1 MRYLAEFA
9 KTHALPVR
17 LRTGVRRVT
26 RAWDGWN
33 VQLEPTKAEG
43 SAGGEGGEGGAGG
56 VWLRCRQVVLAI
68 GGFHVP
74 KTPPWHAQL
83 PVSVTQLQ
91 SRDYKNPRQLP
102 PGEVVVVGSAQSG
115 TQT

>member
-33 VQLEPTKAEG
+33 VQLEPTKD
-43 SAGGEGGEGGAGG
+43 EGGAGG
-56 VWLRCRQVVLAI
+56 AWLRCRQVVLAI

-83 PVSVTQLQ
+83 PASVTQLQ

-115 TQT
+115 TQTLP

>member
-33 VQLEPTKAEG
+33 VQLEPTKDEG
-43 SAGGEGGEGGAGG
+43 SAGGAGG
-56 VWLRCRQVVLAI
+56 GGQRQ
-68 GGFHVP
+68 GGRRAGGGGGGRGERAELVEHP
-74 KTPPWHAQL
+74 RLQL
-83 PVSVTQLQ
+83 
-91 SRDYKNPRQLP
+91 
-102 PGEVVVVGSAQSG
+102 
-115 TQT
+115 